1 MKNQISNAKVMFSK
15 AIQVALC
22 RLEIAHAVVV
32 YAVAEFRLKKL
43 HPVRDSR
50 KREELGYQ
58 MRSKEIAMEL
68 ASERLN
74 TI

>member
-1 MKNQISNAKVMFSK
+1 MKNQISNAKVLVSK
-15 AIQVALC
+15 AIQVASC

-50 KREELGYQ
+50 KREEVGYQ
-58 MRSKEIAMEL
+58 LRSKEIALEL
-68 ASERLN
+68 ASARLN